1 MGTGSAGIP
10 QSVTGTT
17 VCKLLK
23 YLAQWLLDPVMYS
36 SIFIDKYVIHS
47 LTESVSHSW
56 PLAQEMRWRRGR
68 RVLYLDDI
76 ERLSK
81 PLNVN
86 IIAVELTKLFKVFV
100 LFSCRISKRALI
112 IY

>member
-1 MGTGSAGIP
+1 VATGSGNVVAPRKKG
-10 QSVTGTT
+10 
-17 VCKLLK
+17 
-23 YLAQWLLDPVMYS
+23 
-36 SIFIDKYVIHS
+36 SI
-47 LTESVSHSW
+47 
-56 PLAQEMRWRRGR
+56 
-68 RVLYLDDI
+68 LDDI

-86 IIAVELTKLFKVFV
+86 IIAVELTKLFKVIV